1 MFLILIKLEIPEH
14 PSLRERVLGK
24 VRCAAALRHRHQG
37 KDDLAFSSFLKGQC
51 HKMNI
56 FIESFG
62 ILISA
67 FCVCADGFQG
77 SFKSFSLPNTII
89 NFLLAF

>member
-1 MFLILIKLEIPEH
+1 MKFLIFIKLEIPEH
-14 PSLRERVLGK
+14 SSIRERVLGK
-24 VRCAAALRHRHQG
+24 VFCAAALRHCHQG

-56 FIESFG
+56 FIESFD

-77 SFKSFSLPNTII
+77 LSK
-89 NFLLAF
+89 AFHFPTQQLTFY